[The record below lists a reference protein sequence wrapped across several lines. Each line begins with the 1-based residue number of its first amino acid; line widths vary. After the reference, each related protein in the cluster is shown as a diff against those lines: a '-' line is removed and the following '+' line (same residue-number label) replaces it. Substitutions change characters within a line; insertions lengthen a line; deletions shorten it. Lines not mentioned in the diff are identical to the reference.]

1 VTTSRRSRS
10 SIWSLTQFL
19 YIIAINAYITSLLHG
34 SDYEIGGSIQ
44 LLLAGGSMAMVY
56 VVLAYS
62 MRPTTSSELDSTDVC
77 FLTDRT
83 SVTQLSSFALGIA
96 TVLMVFVGER
106 SRSLLETFV
115 LGVAQAL
122 QWSSLYCLVRPSIW
136 FRNSIHHQS
145 TCRFRGW
152 GVISSARSFRE
163 QQFEL
168 HLRRCTCHVSFHAT
182 QDEYDAIM
190 EQDLAYDGSSPTTQ
204 HDSGSTTDLD
214 PRSTSDRTSASEWK
228 AQI

>member
-1 VTTSRRSRS
+1 M
-10 SIWSLTQFL
+10 
-19 YIIAINAYITSLLHG
+19 NAYITSLLHG

-83 SVTQLSSFALGIA
+83 SVIQLSSFALGIA

-122 QWSSLYCLVRPSIW
+122 QWSSLYCLVRPSIIVLRHIADTTHLGNIW